1 MEKMKFK
8 KTKVNTRPL
17 TKSEKFLISALGL
30 VLVVWISNRFML
42 IPQANKIEELDV
54 ARTNYEIQI
63 LEQKTTLL
71 KERAI
76 LEEFSTLKSERAEI
90 LSGYFPTLDQSQII
104 YILNDL
110 VNDDRVEIQDLNFT
124 RPNTEQIGELAVQQM
139 EVSIPFNGNYD
150 GIMSV
155 VSSMG
160 NSPRRILV
168 DSLSMDRQDNT
179 NLAGNMNLKIYSL
192 EGLADVDPNI
202 VNIDIANGSGLGT
215 PFGAYGDYVGDSNSG
230 DSGSSDSG
238 SSNSGNDSLGGGGSV
253 DGTSIPETE
262 TTRTVMLSDFENKDY
277 NFIPSGILA
286 NANAS
291 TSSIKKSG
299 RYSLRLEYN
308 ILAVEDENRAY
319 VDLSTSYINLSY
331 PPQSIGMWVYSYGY
345 SPATIGIGFRGQMG
359 EEEYIT
365 LSEGIGWT
373 GWKYLEI
380 APPTDLSIYPLV
392 VNSFYIDM
400 PKNREDFGVLIIDKM
415 EAVYERNISEDG
427 VVQEIPDNIFYVV
440 KPGDTIE
447 RISLAHYGTVNFKKE
462 ILKLNEMKASDVL
475 FVGKVLVLRRR

>member
-1 MEKMKFK
+1 
-8 KTKVNTRPL
+8 
-17 TKSEKFLISALGL
+17 
-30 VLVVWISNRFML
+30 
-42 IPQANKIEELDV
+42 
-54 ARTNYEIQI
+54 
-63 LEQKTTLL
+63 
-71 KERAI
+71 
-76 LEEFSTLKSERAEI
+76 
-90 LSGYFPTLDQSQII
+90 
-104 YILNDL
+104 
-110 VNDDRVEIQDLNFT
+110 
-124 RPNTEQIGELAVQQM
+124 
-139 EVSIPFNGNYD
+139 
-150 GIMSV
+150 
-155 VSSMG
+155 
-160 NSPRRILV
+160 
-168 DSLSMDRQDNT
+168 
-179 NLAGNMNLKIYSL
+179 MNLKIYSL

-215 PFGAYGDYVGDSNSG
+215 PFGAYGDYLGDSNSG

-253 DGTSIPETE
+253 DGTSVPETE

-359 EEEYIT
+359 EEEYVT

-447 RISLAHYGTVNFKKE
+447 KISLAHYGTVNFKKE